1 MKEIAIND
9 KKTIN
14 AWAFFD
20 WANSAY
26 ALVISTAVFPIFFI
40 AYTPDKVDILGASI
54 SNESLYSYAVAFSYL
69 LIALLSPLL
78 SGIADYTGRKLFFM
92 KLFTIIGSLACIA
105 LFWFNDPQLLW
116 LGTSGFILATIGFAG
131 GLVFYNAFLPLI
143 ATEENFDKISAKGYA
158 YGYIGSVI
166 LLLFILWMQLS
177 PGTFGITDESLPAR
191 IGFLLVGVWWLGF
204 AQYTFK
210 HLPKDNKTH
219 FNFSTIA
226 KGYKE
231 IKEVFNKVKQ
241 ETSIKRFLL
250 AFFLYSAGVQT
261 VIYLATIFA
270 QDVLGMET
278 QELIT
283 TVLLI
288 QLVGIIGAYLFAN
301 ISNRRGN
308 KFALSIQ
315 LVIWIGICLMAY
327 FTTSKMHFYIIAG
340 LVGLVMGG
348 IQSLS
353 RSSYSKFIEDRPD
366 EVTSYFSFYDVLYKI
381 SIVAGTAIFGIVQDI
396 TGNMRYSVLALS
408 SFFILGYLVLTTV
421 DFKSYQN
428 DLSK

>member
-191 IGFLLVGVWWLGF
+191 IGFLLVGV
-204 AQYTFK
+204 
-210 HLPKDNKTH
+210 
-219 FNFSTIA
+219 
-226 KGYKE
+226 
-231 IKEVFNKVKQ
+231 
-241 ETSIKRFLL
+241 
-250 AFFLYSAGVQT
+250 
-261 VIYLATIFA
+261 
-270 QDVLGMET
+270 
-278 QELIT
+278 
-283 TVLLI
+283 
-288 QLVGIIGAYLFAN
+288 
-301 ISNRRGN
+301 
-308 KFALSIQ
+308 
-315 LVIWIGICLMAY
+315 
-327 FTTSKMHFYIIAG
+327 
-340 LVGLVMGG
+340 
-348 IQSLS
+348 
-353 RSSYSKFIEDRPD
+353 
-366 EVTSYFSFYDVLYKI
+366 
-381 SIVAGTAIFGIVQDI
+381 
-396 TGNMRYSVLALS
+396 
-408 SFFILGYLVLTTV
+408 
-421 DFKSYQN
+421 
-428 DLSK
+428 